1 MRKIEKE
8 FLNQLD
14 KSLDYDKS
22 YNDIKDKIYVSKFID
37 EKETKPKKTKV
48 KVALASVF
56 LLLIMI
62 IPISIYF
69 ASVPYVSEII
79 IANEEDLV
87 TEYQRNCRF
96 IETGIIVDKKM
107 SNGKIV
113 RATEK
118 EVIVNYDSFDNQKA
132 GIYEIFVYLKSNV
145 ETKTSYKVNV
155 TNDEIVSIELKKSR
169 TTYYVGESINS
180 KDLIVEKNLSSGN
193 KIETKLTECTID
205 DSLYNGDQVGIY
217 EIGVVLNS
225 NSEFTLTYDVDV
237 RPISELDISG
247 KYGIID
253 EMYENTPPTILAME
267 IENDIAQV
275 YYSEIIISSNVTLK
289 KEVIDGNITISDSKH
304 NQKMRF
310 NPFTSIMT
318 ITGLMRGDPD
328 MIGFRLDEDDY
339 LISLSGAF
347 ASNGIKLVAVDGR
360 LSSNSIQYLNNM
372 YGGVYLDETMDVRVT
387 SETMFTSDSVVIV
400 GSKPILDDKKPY
412 LGIYYREEDGRVI
425 VKIEEDALYYTGG
438 TKAYKYYLE
447 QKDNGDIWI
456 RTSINEPIL
465 HYILEKDIIELWTN
479 DSLYEY
485 SVKRVNPQNHAIVTI
500 IATYGSRY
508 QFVVTKGE
516 KFPTQ
521 VIAKTNITFYTIPGY
536 KNNPIMEDVTFTNVT
551 ISNVYM
557 SDISSR
563 IYGEY
568 DDYFYV
574 ANSWTAGRD
583 FMISS
588 YWYAR
593 IKNFEIIDSGWIEFY
608 DHKNGISILAL
619 HKDNGEAEQV
629 YFNWSEKKFTIGEE
643 QFTHNATPFKDF
655 DFVDNY
661 IGEDGSE
668 GLISD
673 RGMIGIVEKNEH
685 STTISYETIYIISL
699 TNEEV
704 TFLYIYQNDKD
715 ERELKYFTATKE
727 NGIWR
732 FVFDGI
738 KYTQVINK

>member
-8 FLNQLD
+8 FLDQLD
-14 KSLDYDKS
+14 KSLNYDKS
-22 YNDIKDKIYVSKFID
+22 YIDIQDKIDVNKFID
-37 EKETKPKKTKV
+37 KQEVKTKKTKI
-48 KVALASVF
+48 KLALASAF

-69 ASVPYVSEII
+69 ASTSHVSEII
-79 IANEEDLV
+79 IANEADLV
-87 TEYQRNCRF
+87 TEYQKNCNF

-107 SNGKIV
+107 DNGKIV
-113 RATEK
+113 RAAKE
-118 EVIVNYDSFDNQKA
+118 EVIVNYDSFNSKKA
-132 GIYEIFVYLKSNV
+132 GIYEIFVYLKSNN
-145 ETKTSYKVNV
+145 TIKTSYKVNV
-155 TNDEIVSIELKKSR
+155 TNDEITGIELKKSR
-169 TTYYVGESINS
+169 ITYYVGESINT
-180 KDLIVEKNLSSGN
+180 KDLIIEKKLSNGN

-205 DSLYNGDQVGIY
+205 DSSYNSDQVGTY

-225 NSEFTLTYDVDV
+225 NNDFTLTYDVDV

-247 KYGIID
+247 KYGIVD

-267 IENDIAQV
+267 IENDIAQI
-275 YYSEIIISSNVTLK
+275 YYSEIVISSNVTLK
-289 KEVIDGNITISDSKH
+289 KEVTDGNITISDSKH
-304 NQKMRF
+304 NQKMRY
-310 NPFTSIMT
+310 NPFTGIMT

-328 MIGFRLDEDDY
+328 MISFKLDEDDY

-347 ASNGIKLVAVDGR
+347 TSNDIKLVAVDGH
-360 LSSNSIQYLNNM
+360 LSSNSIQYLNNT

-387 SETMFTSDSVVIV
+387 SETIFTSDSVVVV
-400 GSKPILDDKKPY
+400 GSKPIIDDKKPY

-425 VKIEEDALYYTGG
+425 VRIEEDVLYYTGG
-438 TKAYKYYLE
+438 SKAYKYYLE

-456 RTSINEPIL
+456 RTSKNEPIL
-465 HYILEKDIIELWTN
+465 HYILEKDIIELWTA
-479 DSLYEY
+479 DTLYEY
-485 SVKRVNPQNHAIVTI
+485 SVKRVDTQIQAIVTI
-500 IATYGSRY
+500 VATYGSHY

-516 KFPTQ
+516 RFPIQ
-521 VIAKTNITFYTIPGY
+521 VVSKTDITFYTIPGY
-536 KNNPIMEDVTFTNVT
+536 RNTPIMEDVTFTNVT

-568 DDYFYV
+568 NDYFYV
-574 ANSWTAGRD
+574 TNSWTAGKD

-588 YWYAR
+588 YWYFR
-593 IKNFEIIDSGWIEFY
+593 IKNFEIVDSGWIGFSGHE
-608 DHKNGISILAL
+608 NGVSILAL
-619 HKDNGEAEQV
+619 HKDSGEDEYV

-643 QFTHNATPFKDF
+643 QLTYNATPFKDF
-655 DFVDNY
+655 DFVGNY

-668 GLISD
+668 RLISD
-673 RGMIGIVEKNEH
+673 RGMIGMVEKTEH

-699 TNEEV
+699 NDEEV
-704 TFLYIYQNDKD
+704 MFLYIYQNDKD

-727 NGIWR
+727 NGVWQ

-738 KYTQVINK
+738 KYTQVIE